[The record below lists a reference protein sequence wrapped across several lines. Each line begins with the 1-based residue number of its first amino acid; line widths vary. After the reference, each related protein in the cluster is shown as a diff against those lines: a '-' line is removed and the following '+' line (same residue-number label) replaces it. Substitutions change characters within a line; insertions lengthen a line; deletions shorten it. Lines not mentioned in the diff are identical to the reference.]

1 MRVLGY
7 KFDSEFYA
15 DTEAGKQS
23 LLEAVLDAV
32 TTEAATDPE
41 LTGNDLGQQR
51 VIDATFEN
59 TLVEGSPWGTM
70 TFWENCKAMNRDSYY
85 LLNIERVTDESD
97 PAMVAECKEWLY
109 MD

>member
-15 DTEAGKQS
+15 DTETGKQE

-32 TTEAATDPE
+32 TTEAGCDSNVATEDV
-41 LTGNDLGQQR
+41 DS
-51 VIDATFEN
+51 VIADTFEN
-59 TLVEGSPWGTM
+59 TLAEGSPWGHM
-70 TFWENCKAMNRDSYY
+70 TFWQNCEAMNEDSHYP
-85 LLNIERVTDESD
+85 LNIERVTDESD
-97 PAMVAECKEWLY
+97 PATVAECKEWLY